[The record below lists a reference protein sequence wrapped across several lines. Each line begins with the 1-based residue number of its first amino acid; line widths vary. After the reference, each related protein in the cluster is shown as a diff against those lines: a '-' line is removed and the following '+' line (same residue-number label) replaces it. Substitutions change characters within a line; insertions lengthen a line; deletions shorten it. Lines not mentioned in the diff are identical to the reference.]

1 MLEPKGSFFKL
12 WTISIP
18 GKSELKNQLNLLDS
32 QKTLIFFTL
41 ISFASSDEDEVEED
55 DQIVQSPNSRS
66 LIDLEKPNQ
75 QPQGGGGVKEILD
88 AILRSNLVKS
98 LVESEEF
105 GWVKTRII
113 EKNLNFPFCIRR
125 VTGTLT
131 VNFPPPPSD
140 RLWWGFRHPP
150 KIDLGFIPSNPVN
163 VLPRDLAHRLEQVFV
178 KRMGKVLQKSFVYP
192 NLSDIRLSGFSVLK
206 YLKHVE
212 YSVGERLEE

>member
-1 MLEPKGSFFKL
+1 MLDGR
-12 WTISIP
+12 
-18 GKSELKNQLNLLDS
+18 
-32 QKTLIFFTL
+32 KTLIFFTL
-41 ISFASSDEDEVEED
+41 ISFASSDDDEVEED
-55 DQIVQSPNSRS
+55 DQIVQSPNLRS
-66 LIDLEKPNQ
+66 LIDLGKPNQ
-75 QPQGGGGVKEILD
+75 QGGGGVKEILD
-88 AILRSNLVKS
+88 AILGSNLVKS

-113 EKNLNFPFCIRR
+113 EGNLNFPFCIRR

-163 VLPRDLAHRLEQVFV
+163 VLPGDLAHRLEHVFV
-178 KRMGKVLQKSFVYP
+178 KRMGKVLQKSIVYP
-192 NLSDIRLSGFSVLK
+192 NLCDIRLSGCSVLK

>member
-1 MLEPKGSFFKL
+1 MLDGR
-12 WTISIP
+12 
-18 GKSELKNQLNLLDS
+18 
-32 QKTLIFFTL
+32 KTLIFFTL
-41 ISFASSDEDEVEED
+41 ISFASSDDDEVEED

-66 LIDLEKPNQ
+66 LIDLGKPNK
-75 QPQGGGGVKEILD
+75 QPQGGGGVKEILE

-113 EKNLNFPFCIRR
+113 EGNLNFPFCIRR

-140 RLWWGFRHPP
+140 RLWWGFRPPP

-163 VLPRDLAHRLEQVFV
+163 VLPGDLAHRLEHVFV
-178 KRMGKVLQKSFVYP
+178 KRMGKVLQKSIVYP
-192 NLSDIRLSGFSVLK
+192 NLCDIRLSGCSVLK

-212 YSVGERLEE
+212 YNVGKKLEE